1 MKKINY
7 SSQSLRHIISS
18 AIVIV
23 ILLIIAACFLVTVS
37 VMRAISFALFIIG
50 AITGL
55 YLVIFLIVDTFLDDL
70 KHEHDK
76 KQKHHTTWK

>member
-7 SSQSLRHIISS
+7 SSQSLHHIISS

-23 ILLIIAACFLVTVS
+23 IQLITTACFVETAS
-37 VMRAISFALFIIG
+37 VMKALFFALFIIG

>member
-18 AIVIV
+18 AMVIF

-37 VMRAISFALFIIG
+37 VMRAISFALFIIS

-55 YLVIFLIVDTFLDDL
+55 YLVVFITVDTFLDKL

-76 KQKHHTTWK
+76 KQKHHTT

>member
-7 SSQSLRHIISS
+7 SSQSLCHIISN

-23 ILLIIAACFLVTVS
+23 LLLLTVACFLVS
-37 VMRAISFALFIIG
+37 ASERRII
-50 AITGL
+50 L
-55 YLVIFLIVDTFLDDL
+55 YTILTINVFGVIYAFTFLIVDTFLAKL

-76 KQKHHTTWK
+76 KQKHPTT

>member
-18 AIVIV
+18 AMVIF

-37 VMRAISFALFIIG
+37 VMRAISFALFIIS

-55 YLVIFLIVDTFLDDL
+55 YLVVFITVDTFLDYL
-70 KHEHDK
+70 EHEHDK
-76 KQKHHTTWK
+76 KQKHHTT

>member
-18 AIVIV
+18 AMVIV

-37 VMRAISFALFIIG
+37 VMRAISLALFIIS

-55 YLVIFLIVDTFLDDL
+55 YLVVFITVDTFLDNL

-76 KQKHHTTWK
+76 KQKHHTT

>member
-18 AIVIV
+18 AMVIV

-37 VMRAISFALFIIG
+37 VMRAISLALFIIS

-55 YLVIFLIVDTFLDDL
+55 YLVVFITVDTFLDKL

-76 KQKHHTTWK
+76 KQKHHTI

>member
-18 AIVIV
+18 AMVIV

-37 VMRAISFALFIIG
+37 VMRAISLALFIIS

-55 YLVIFLIVDTFLDDL
+55 YLVVFITVDTVWDKL

-76 KQKHHTTWK
+76 KQKHHTT

>member
-18 AIVIV
+18 AMVIV

-37 VMRAISFALFIIG
+37 VMKAISLALFIIS

-55 YLVIFLIVDTFLDDL
+55 YLVVFITVDTFLDKL

>member
-37 VMRAISFALFIIG
+37 VMRAITFALFIIG

-55 YLVIFLIVDTFLDDL
+55 YLVIFLIVDTFLNDL
-70 KHEHDK
+70 KHEHDE
-76 KQKHHTTWK
+76 KQKHPTT

>member
-18 AIVIV
+18 AMVIV

-37 VMRAISFALFIIG
+37 VMRAISLALFIIS

-55 YLVIFLIVDTFLDDL
+55 YLVVFITVDTFLDKL

-76 KQKHHTTWK
+76 KQKHHTT

>member
-18 AIVIV
+18 AMVIV

-37 VMRAISFALFIIG
+37 VMRAISLALFIIS

-55 YLVIFLIVDTFLDDL
+55 YLVVFITVDTFWDKL

-76 KQKHHTTWK
+76 KQKHHTT